1 MEICLVV
8 DVQVVPG
15 AAPIAPKVEGVACDD
30 GASAGTAQL
39 YRNCEGLMLLLGAKW
54 PLYICAI
61 LSVIKTFFSPS
72 SLPLRDIVEVN
83 VLMPYI

>member
-8 DVQVVPG
+8 DIQVVPG

-39 YRNCEGLMLLLGAKW
+39 YRNCEGLMLFLGAKW
-54 PLYICAI
+54 PLYV
-61 LSVIKTFFSPS
+61 LFFQSSKHSSVPPIK
-72 SLPLRDIVEVN
+72 R
-83 VLMPYI
+83 YC

>member
-54 PLYICAI
+54 PLYVLFC
-61 LSVIKTFFSPS
+61 LSSNHSSVPPPS
-72 SLPLRDIVEVN
+72 
-83 VLMPYI
+83 Y